1 MWQDLLLVWGC
12 MPELTRDCQDM
23 TNASSTYLRIVIGA
37 IIGGIVGWWIYN
49 RQKKTADEQ
58 DATLERIKRLDERH
72 DNILKR
78 LEEHEKDRD
87 ATLNRLL
94 ELDKKIQRI
103 VEKQDKIEKS
113 IQSALKEK
121 GST

>member
-1 MWQDLLLVWGC
+1 